1 MAEPTSDVRVLS
13 ERQDPFLGHQWTVRV
28 QQTVQGIPIYG
39 SEAAVT
45 VNPSSGV
52 VSLTSSLNPPPD
64 IAVEPKISWPA
75 ALGAALNHYRSVRK
89 EMKKAKQVEELKIE
103 DIPRPIE
110 YALTVFQPSKANLD
124 DKRYHLVWE
133 VGIGT
138 FNYFIDANDASI
150 VHYYRNVHTAQVLKT
165 YDLAGRGMPGQLV
178 YDEKG
183 NSLISDVPD
192 DAKLAQENAS
202 KTYRYYLENF
212 KRDSYDGKG
221 ARIDSYVR
229 SDNMKNAMWETRG
242 KYMVYGPQYS
252 GALDIVGHEITHG
265 VIQHGPDLDYQN
277 EPGAV
282 NEFVADFF
290 GLMIENTNQVSN
302 SWTIGESLPGF
313 QPPSSPMRNLS
324 DPHNGHFDRTKKY
337 NGKTNNGQPDH
348 MKEFV
353 RRNDAICM
361 TTSDKYNGCVHF
373 NSGIF
378 GKAAFLA
385 VEGGEHYG
393 VKIRGIGRQ
402 KFGNVLYHAL
412 ETKFTKTIG
421 FRLAAEQ
428 LLESCFALGA
438 QAQIT
443 EDDCG
448 QLRKAFSSVGV
459 LEP

>member
-1 MAEPTSDVRVLS
+1 MKPVLWSGIILLGVYNFFNPALLHCGELSGGIKSEVRKGLSDLIRDFPDASVKINSVSGLPESIVNMKSDMREVAATKTPSAIVMDFFHQRGKQLFLMAEPTSDVRVLS

-183 NSLISDVPD
+183 IL
-192 DAKLAQENAS
+192 
-202 KTYRYYLENF
+202 
-212 KRDSYDGKG
+212 
-221 ARIDSYVR
+221 
-229 SDNMKNAMWETRG
+229 
-242 KYMVYGPQYS
+242 
-252 GALDIVGHEITHG
+252 
-265 VIQHGPDLDYQN
+265 
-277 EPGAV
+277 
-282 NEFVADFF
+282 
-290 GLMIENTNQVSN
+290 
-302 SWTIGESLPGF
+302 
-313 QPPSSPMRNLS
+313 
-324 DPHNGHFDRTKKY
+324 
-337 NGKTNNGQPDH
+337 
-348 MKEFV
+348 
-353 RRNDAICM
+353 
-361 TTSDKYNGCVHF
+361 
-373 NSGIF
+373 
-378 GKAAFLA
+378 
-385 VEGGEHYG
+385 
-393 VKIRGIGRQ
+393 
-402 KFGNVLYHAL
+402 
-412 ETKFTKTIG
+412 
-421 FRLAAEQ
+421 
-428 LLESCFALGA
+428 
-438 QAQIT
+438 
-443 EDDCG
+443 
-448 QLRKAFSSVGV
+448 
-459 LEP
+459 